1 MNGFFGGWKGVNSR
15 GFIEIGPYKP
25 LQGAIKIAKNV

>member
-1 MNGFFGGWKGVNSR
+1 MNGFFGGWKEANSR
-15 GFIEIGPYKP
+15 VFIKIGPYKP